1 MLRARYSWR
10 PLGALLVEKRLLTE
24 QELEAALAEQ
34 RRTGRLVGQIL
45 VERGSLSA
53 FALARALSEQHGV
66 ELQTE
71 AQLDA
76 KVSRTPAWR
85 PLGRL
90 LVEEGYLTRA
100 ELRKAL
106 GRSARAA
113 AAGSSARSSSR
124 TASSPASRSP
134 GRSPSRT
141 ASSSVPTATSRCRP
155 SCSAAAPT
163 QVTYQVCEIGYDP
176 RHRARD
182 VIYES
187 ASFLE
192 AVDFAGEYVEEV
204 DPDAIEIHRVDRR
217 GPRDRLDV
225 QRQPRRRDRG
235 VEEGPRGDVRLRPHA
250 LGRSPRL
257 AHFVRGSRDL
267 PHRPILGRC
276 AVFPARCAV
285 RVGRGAPACGQPGL
299 LT

>member
-10 PLGALLVEKRLLTE
+10 PLGALLVEKGLLTE
-24 QELEAALAEQ
+24 QELDAALAEQ

-76 KVSRTPAWR
+76 MASLHPTWR

-90 LVEEGYLTRA
+90 LVDEGYLTRA

-106 GRSARAA
+106 RTQRESRGRRLLGEILVAEGFLSGIALARALA
-113 AAGSSARSSSR
+113 EQNGFELEPDGDEPVQTILSSA
-124 TASSPASRSP
+124 
-134 GRSPSRT
+134 
-141 ASSSVPTATSRCRP
+141 ATG
-155 SCSAAAPT
+155 
-163 QVTYQVCEIGYDP
+163 QVTYQVCEIAYDP
-176 RHRARD
+176 RHRAQD

-192 AVDFAGEYVEEV
+192 AVDFAGEYVEQV
-204 DPDAIEIHRVDRR
+204 DPDAIEIHRVNGGARETVWTYSDSRAAATAASKT
-217 GPRDRLDV
+217 G
-225 QRQPRRRDRG
+225 
-235 VEEGPRGDVRLRPHA
+235 
-250 LGRSPRL
+250 L
-257 AHFVRGSRDL
+257 AETFGFDPTL
-267 PHRPILGRC
+267 WG
-276 AVFPARCAV
+276 A
-285 RVGRGAPACGQPGL
+285 APA
-299 LT
+299 

>member
-1 MLRARYSWR
+1 MLRAPYSWR
-10 PLGALLVEKRLLTE
+10 PLGALLVEKGLLTE
-24 QELEAALAEQ
+24 QELEAALSEQ

-66 ELQTE
+66 ELQTD

-76 KVSRTPAWR
+76 NASPQAAWR

-90 LVEEGYLTRA
+90 LVDEGYLTRA

-106 GRSARAA
+106 RTQRESGGRRLLGEILVAEGFLSGIALARALAEQNGFELGPDGDEPVQTILRA
-113 AAGSSARSSSR
+113 A
-124 TASSPASRSP
+124 T
-134 GRSPSRT
+134 
-141 ASSSVPTATSRCRP
+141 
-155 SCSAAAPT
+155 PT

-176 RHRARD
+176 RYRARD

-204 DPDAIEIHRVDRR
+204 DPDAIEIHRVDGEARET
-217 GPRDRLDV
+217 V
-225 QRQPRRRDRG
+225 WTY
-235 VEEGPRGDVRLRPHA
+235 
-250 LGRSPRL
+250 S
-257 AHFVRGSRDL
+257 GSRAAATAASKKGLAETFGFDPTL
-267 PHRPILGRC
+267 WG
-276 AVFPARCAV
+276 
-285 RVGRGAPACGQPGL
+285 GAPA
-299 LT
+299 